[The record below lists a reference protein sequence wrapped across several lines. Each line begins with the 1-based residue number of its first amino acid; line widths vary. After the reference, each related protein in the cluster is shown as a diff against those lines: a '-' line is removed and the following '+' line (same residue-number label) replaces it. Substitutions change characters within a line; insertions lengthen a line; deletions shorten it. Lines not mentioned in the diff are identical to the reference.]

1 MAGNLKVR
9 KIGNSYGVVL
19 PKRLIEELGVK
30 EGDRIFWVRTP
41 DGIKLSPYDPDFA
54 AVMES
59 NRDYMRRHRNALR
72 QLAKR

>member
-1 MAGNLKVR
+1 MAGILKVR

-30 EGDRIFWVRTP
+30 EGDQVFWVRTP
-41 DGIKLSPYDPDFA
+41 DGIKLTPYDPDFE
-54 AVMES
+54 AVIEA

>member
-30 EGDRIFWVRTP
+30 EGDRVFWVRTP
-41 DGIKLSPYDPDFA
+41 DGLKLTPYDPDFA
-54 AVMES
+54 AVMEA